1 MVRNP
6 PRDFVQVGFYR
17 GAKKKATAAPLTPRV
32 IGKNGRT
39 SAGLDFSLAV
49 PYNGNPPAAAAYDAA
64 VASIHPQEV
73 DMSSSAQEKRDLIA
87 QWAFD
92 ARPILGRF
100 HLWLEDVEVAWT
112 RGRPAKEFTSD
123 ISFMEGSME
132 RLFAVTGAV
141 TALGTRLFGR
151 YGAGKELDKSGL
163 NQAKKDADA
172 ISAYA
177 MSESLWYLSRQLPE
191 NHAIM
196 VCVGEGLMPKAGET
210 PEMGSN
216 PQLGFGRV
224 YARPAVAH
232 WLDRKVVRLLNRKD
246 YGWEEFYRDIKAAGI
261 TVWGAA
267 IDTLENTSRF
277 SKGAATGPLTVL
289 HVFDQPLAI
298 TRPYE
303 GYVGNLFL
311 PRAVAERAAEE
322 SILISYRTPRA
333 QVMRAIR
340 LTYPDIAPERV
351 HIWTLGGKSRQ
362 MRIGSLWHEWTSCGA
377 HVLEDGF
384 LLPSGQ
390 AAFNE
395 SGTYAPT
402 YHIGP
407 FLQDGER
414 HLFLCD
420 GYAASAEAIQAASL
434 APMLG
439 LVAYLAP
446 FTSTFEVAYDRERLV
461 MGLDPDA
468 ADFAARLA
476 MVLGKEADEQTAV
489 RFRAMIEE
497 ARQAG
502 IPVGKASV
510 AADDFFPEKKWDV
523 LAVSGYMCPDPY
535 SGAPGAEEVGPGR
548 YRVTVRL
555 AGSGGDKRI
564 TFTLRLGETLEQS
577 WLVFNPLLS
586 RFMGGEDYEHRPVR
600 ISDSGRIRNEL
611 QTLCSEAL
619 EFPQQ
624 DHIRVHF
631 DRIPADVIRPE
642 AQAKLL
648 QILRWYKKH
657 HPIWFAWLEIAP
669 PNGK

>member
-1 MVRNP
+1 M
-6 PRDFVQVGFYR
+6 
-17 GAKKKATAAPLTPRV
+17 T
-32 IGKNGRT
+32 
-39 SAGLDFSLAV
+39 
-49 PYNGNPPAAAAYDAA
+49 
-64 VASIHPQEV
+64 
-73 DMSSSAQEKRDLIA
+73 SSSQETRDLIA

-100 HLWLEDVEVAWT
+100 HIWLENVEVSWA
-112 RGRPAKEFTSD
+112 RGEAAKEFTSD
-123 ISFMEGSME
+123 ISFMDGGME

-151 YGAGKELDKSGL
+151 YGAGKGLDKAGL
-163 NQAKKDADA
+163 NQAKKEADA

-224 YARPAVAH
+224 YARPAVAR
-232 WLDRKVVRLLNRKD
+232 WLDRKVVRLLNHKE
-246 YGWEEFYRDIKAAGI
+246 YGWEEFYRDIKSAGI

-277 SKGAATGPLTVL
+277 SKGAVTGPMTVL
-289 HVFDQPLAI
+289 HVFNQPLAI

-303 GYVGNLFL
+303 GYMGNLFL

-322 SILISYRTPRA
+322 SILISFRTPRE

-340 LTYPDIAPERV
+340 TTYPDIAPE
-351 HIWTLGGKSRQ
+351 HIHVWTLGGKSREG
-362 MRIGSLWHEWTSCGA
+362 RIGDLWKEWAALGA
-377 HVLEDGF
+377 RIVDEGF
-384 LLPSGQ
+384 QLPTGL

-402 YHIGP
+402 YHIGT
-407 FLQDGER
+407 FQQGGAR

-439 LVAYLAP
+439 LAAYICP
-446 FTSTFEVAYDRERLV
+446 FTSTFEVPYQKERLV
-461 MGLDPDA
+461 MGLDAGA
-468 ADFAARLA
+468 ADFPARLGS
-476 MVLGKEADEQTAV
+476 VLGHEVDADTAA
-489 RFRAMIEE
+489 RFRAMIED

-502 IPVGKASV
+502 IPVHKPSV
-510 AADDFFPEKKWDV
+510 EADDFFPEKKWDV

-535 SGAPGAEEVGPGR
+535 SGAPGVEEAGPGR

-555 AGSGGDKRI
+555 AGSRGDKRI
-564 TFTLRLGETLEQS
+564 TFTVRLMETLEQS

-631 DRIPADVIRPE
+631 DRIPAEVIRPD
-642 AQAKLL
+642 AQTKLL
-648 QILRWYKKH
+648 EILRWYKKH
-657 HPIWFAWLEIAP
+657 HPIWFAWLDIAA
-669 PNGK
+669 K